1 MKKFILPLFMLLALS
16 CQDEKEE
23 NVIKT
28 LVGDTF
34 DTRYADLEFGA
45 DGGKDTVAIP
55 FDTDCYLHMVRNDSL
70 YVFFYLAEDDYST
83 LDSVI
88 QSRSIITRPEVKDVD
103 PIAGFSYF
111 EWEWFSAELKDNK
124 VIIDVKPGRDGHTA
138 QLKIPCR
145 KLQNG
150 VIRSLEITLT
160 RK

>member
-1 MKKFILPLFMLLALS
+1 MKKFILPLFMFLALS
-16 CQDEKEE
+16 CQDEKKEI
-23 NVIKT
+23 VIKT

-45 DGGKDTVAIP
+45 DGGKDTVAFP

-70 YVFFYLAEDDYST
+70 YLFFYLAEDDYST

-111 EWEWFSAELKDNK
+111 EWDWFSAELKDNQ
-124 VIIDVKPGRDGHTA
+124 ILIDVKPGQEGHIA
-138 QLKIPCR
+138 QLKYPFSSTDA
-145 KLQNG
+145 
-150 VIRSLEITLT
+150 VIRSLEITLN

>member
-16 CQDEKEE
+16 CQDEKKEI
-23 NVIKT
+23 VIKT

-88 QSRSIITRPEVKDVD
+88 QSRSIITRPLIKDVD
-103 PIAGFSYF
+103 PDNGFSYF
-111 EWEWFSAELKDNK
+111 EWAWFSAELKDNQ
-124 VIIDVKPGRDGHTA
+124 VIIDVKPGQTGHSA
-138 QLKIPCR
+138 ELQIPC
-145 KLQNG
+145 KKNQNG
-150 VIRSLEITLT
+150 VHKSLEIKLT
-160 RK
+160 R